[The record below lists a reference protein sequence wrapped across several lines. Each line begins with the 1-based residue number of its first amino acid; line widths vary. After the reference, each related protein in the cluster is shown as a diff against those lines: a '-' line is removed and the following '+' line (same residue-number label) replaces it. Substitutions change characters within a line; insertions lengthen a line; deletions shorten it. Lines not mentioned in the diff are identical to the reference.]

1 MERNREMEEEI
12 KMELTLIIGKFED
25 AQNLYE

>member
-12 KMELTLIIGKFED
+12 KMGLTLIICKFED
-25 AQNLYE
+25 AQNLNE

>member
-12 KMELTLIIGKFED
+12 KMELTLLIGKFKD
-25 AQNLYE
+25 AQNLHE